1 LFTISVLDAVS
12 FTKDKARLTNPK
24 TQYLVD
30 SFSVVPDFILY
41 GTFVLLLST
50 ALQLYGMYRQIQ
62 ALCAVMQQ
70 CLVLWWSVCI
80 SSLLEV
86 T

>member
-1 LFTISVLDAVS
+1 VLDAVS

-70 CLVLWWSVCI
+70 CLVL
-80 SSLLEV
+80 
-86 T
+86 